1 MAIPD
6 ISSLMAA
13 IGGLGTA
20 SFSLVDATKV
30 GPNGGISNAGFGL
43 IERSVA
49 QLFPSASR
57 TTSPAS
63 SDERRLLDNLHA
75 NWINGV
81 ALADQKSAAKTLIK
95 NRLSP
100 DTARTFAAAATTVD
114 AKTLA
119 EAAALIAKG
128 APLTPEHNDVLAR
141 FDVYL
146 TAVLDEGYQRA
157 DQRYRNWSRVLAL
170 IFAIVLAV
178 VGGLAIYA
186 EGSIVD
192 YFRSGKIWVAV
203 ICGVIATPLAPVSK
217 DLTSAL
223 AACVKLAQ
231 GLGK

>member
-49 QLFPSASR
+49 RLFPSASR
-57 TTSPAS
+57 AASPAS
-63 SDERRLLDNLHA
+63 SDERRLLDILHG

-81 ALADQKSAAKTLIK
+81 ALVDQKSFAKTLIK
-95 NRLSP
+95 SRLSS
-100 DTARTFAAAATTVD
+100 DTAKTFAAATSVD
-114 AKTLA
+114 AKALTD
-119 EAAALIAKG
+119 AAAAIAKG
-128 APLTPEHNDVLAR
+128 APLAPEHTDVLGR
-141 FDVYL
+141 FDVSL

-157 DQRYRNWSRVLAL
+157 DQRYRNWSRVLAMV
-170 IFAIVLAV
+170 FAMVLAV
-178 VGGLAIYA
+178 VGGLAVYA
-186 EGSIVD
+186 EGSVAD
-192 YFRSGKIWVAV
+192 YFRTGRIWVAV

>member
-6 ISSLMAA
+6 LSSLMAA

-57 TTSPAS
+57 AASPAS
-63 SDERRLLDNLHA
+63 SDERRLLDNLHG

-81 ALADQKSAAKTLIK
+81 ALADQKSAAKSLIK
-95 NRLSP
+95 GRLSP
-100 DTARTFAAAATTVD
+100 DTARTFAAATSVD

-119 EAAALIAKG
+119 DAAALIAKG
-128 APLTPEHNDVLAR
+128 APLAPEHNDVLAR

-157 DQRYRNWSRVLAL
+157 DQRYRNWSRVLAM
-170 IFAIVLAV
+170 IFAIALAV

-192 YFRSGKIWVAV
+192 YLRSGKVWVAV